1 MYLLDRVTATY
12 TNITFKYSRYCL
24 FIMTIRTGVAE
35 LRLCEGYVPQY
46 KEMVVIA
53 YPFLK
58 LLVNEYGT
66 KEVVRRFSDP
76 YWFQSFATALGFEHN
91 YTGATTV
98 TIKAVKEALNGKKDL
113 GIKVVGGKGKE
124 AINVAKEVDTVLAEI
139 SRETAKSDNTL
150 MQDSYDL
157 YFHSMIIE
165 EHGKFA
171 VINQGMNVKEQMVR
185 RYHWYNPK
193 GYESLED
200 MSLTCMYVLDL
211 KNEKDL
217 QKTMLDM
224 VKDENPEK
232 LERKILL
239 LRKSYEN
246 FRKGNLTLLPKD
258 EIRFF
263 KKIVTMPY
271 HLYFPNK
278 LDVKAL
284 EVAKQA
290 ENFKEFFMVKGIGK
304 GTLRGLAYLSALIYG
319 KDFQWENPQ
328 QYCYAFGTK
337 AGKPWYVERKKMR
350 EAAAILKEIAEGLDV
365 ETKRKKEVL
374 KRLGKLIK

>member
-1 MYLLDRVTATY
+1 MVTR
-12 TNITFKYSRYCL
+12 I
-24 FIMTIRTGVAE
+24 GVAE

-46 KEMVVIA
+46 KEMVALA

-58 LLVNEYGT
+58 LLVDEYGT
-66 KEVVRRFSDP
+66 KEVIKRFADP

-98 TIKAVKEALNGKKDL
+98 TIRAIKEALNSHESI

-124 AINVAKEVDTVLAEI
+124 AIRVASELDEDLANI
-139 SRETAKSDNTL
+139 SRETAKSDNAL
-150 MQDSYDL
+150 LQDSYDL

-165 EHGKFA
+165 EKGNFT
-171 VINQGMNVKEQMVR
+171 VINQGMNVNEQMVR

-193 GYESLED
+193 SYQSLEG
-200 MSLTCMYVLDL
+200 MSLSKNYMLDI
-211 KNEKDL
+211 KNEREL
-217 QKTMLDM
+217 QKTIIDM
-224 VKDENPEK
+224 AKDENPFK

-246 FRKGNLTLLPKD
+246 YRKGNLTLLPR
-258 EIRFF
+258 EELRFF
-263 KKIVTMPY
+263 KKLVVMPHY
-271 HLYFPNK
+271 LYFPK
-278 LDVKAL
+278 ELDAKAL

-290 ENFKEFFMVKGIGK
+290 ENFREFFMVKGIGK

-319 KDFQWENPQ
+319 KEIQWENPQ

-350 EAAAILKEIAEGLDV
+350 EAALVLRDIAEGLDV
-365 ETKRKKEVL
+365 KSKRKKEVL
-374 KRLGKLIK
+374 KRLSGLI